1 MKARAIATV
10 ALLGLLVGCA
20 PSTPAASTATVTVG
34 NRQFQVEV
42 ADTADE
48 QRAGLS
54 GRAEVP
60 EGTGM
65 LFVFAGKQEQQV
77 WMAGM
82 QVSLDI
88 AWLVDGRVLAVD
100 TLDPCDIEDQEQC
113 PRWTSPAPIDAL
125 LEVPAGELAGVE
137 PGERVSW

>member
-1 MKARAIATV
+1 MMKFTKWGAGALVQAIALV
-10 ALLGLLVGCA
+10 ACA
-20 PSTPAASTATVTVG
+20 PETHALKIGDTE
-34 NRQFQVEV
+34 FQVEV
-42 ADTADE
+42 AETEQA

-54 GRAEVP
+54 GRRKLP